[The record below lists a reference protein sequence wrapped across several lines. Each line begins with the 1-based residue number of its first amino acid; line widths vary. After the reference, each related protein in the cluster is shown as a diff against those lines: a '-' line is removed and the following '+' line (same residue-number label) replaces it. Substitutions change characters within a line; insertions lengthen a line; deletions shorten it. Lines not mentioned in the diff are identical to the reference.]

1 MNTALKLVSF
11 LARKLVGIAIIILL
25 IVLATFIAYDM
36 ANIYVVTNDG
46 LYQRAETIIQRED
59 PADLNR
65 FFTLKYLNS
74 DIMFHSDQ
82 FIDYNIQDYNYELK
96 IKKLWVWP
104 WESETEMIVEESIP
118 ESSWKF
124 SITEEMRERL
134 IAAQMPPD
142 QEVGE
147 DAGEDIEEDL
157 EEGNEGEDNGD
168 ANNGQE
174 GTQQDQEFKLEIP
187 NPHWQNGEKVIEL
200 RKVDGHWKIDGIVF
214 VKSIQPEQEASD

>member
-1 MNTALKLVSF
+1 MNTDLKLVFF

-36 ANIYVVTNDG
+36 VNIYVVVNDG
-46 LYQRAETIIQRED
+46 LSQRAETIIQSDD

-74 DIMFHSDQ
+74 DTMFRSEQ
-82 FIDYNIQDYNYELK
+82 FKDYNIQDYNYELK

-104 WESETEMIVEESIP
+104 WESETEMVVEESIP

-124 SITEEMRERL
+124 SITEEMRDRL
-134 IAAQMPPD
+134 IAAQMPPE
-142 QEVGE
+142 QEQDEVS
-147 DAGEDIEEDL
+147 DPDL
-157 EEGNEGEDNGD
+157 EEGTEGEEN
-168 ANNGQE
+168 AQTE
-174 GTQQDQEFKLEIP
+174 TQQQDQEFELEIP
-187 NPHWQNGEKVIEL
+187 NPYWQNGEKVIEL

>member
-1 MNTALKLVSF
+1 MNTALKLVFF

-36 ANIYVVTNDG
+36 ANIYVVVNDG
-46 LYQRAETIIQRED
+46 LSQRAETIIQSDD

-74 DIMFHSDQ
+74 DTMFRSEQ
-82 FIDYNIQDYNYELK
+82 FKDYNIQDYNYELK

-104 WESETEMIVEESIP
+104 WESETEMVVEESIP

-124 SITEEMRERL
+124 SITEEMRDRL
-134 IAAQMPPD
+134 IAAQMPPE
-142 QEVGE
+142 QEQDEVS
-147 DAGEDIEEDL
+147 DPDL
-157 EEGNEGEDNGD
+157 EEGTEGEEN
-168 ANNGQE
+168 AQTE
-174 GTQQDQEFKLEIP
+174 TQQQDQEFELEIP
-187 NPHWQNGEKVIEL
+187 NPYWQNGEKVIEL

>member
-1 MNTALKLVSF
+1 MNTALKLVFF

-36 ANIYVVTNDG
+36 ANIYVVVNDG
-46 LYQRAETIIQRED
+46 LSQRAETIIQSDD

-74 DIMFHSDQ
+74 DTMFRSEQ
-82 FIDYNIQDYNYELK
+82 FKDYKIQDYNYELK

-104 WESETEMIVEESIP
+104 WESETEMVVEESIP

-124 SITEEMRERL
+124 SITEEMRDRL
-134 IAAQMPPD
+134 IAAQMPPE
-142 QEVGE
+142 QEQDEVS
-147 DAGEDIEEDL
+147 DPDL
-157 EEGNEGEDNGD
+157 EEGTEGEEN
-168 ANNGQE
+168 AQTE
-174 GTQQDQEFKLEIP
+174 TQQQDQEFELEIP
-187 NPHWQNGEKVIEL
+187 NPYWQNGEKVIEL